1 MTHAGISLAKKLS
14 WRGGQIKCKLAPVIH
29 SLQIEGYRSLL
40 DISLKLAPLTVVQGA
55 NGVGKSNLYKALQ
68 LFAALANGTFPQAMA
83 EEGGTPSCFWAGPVP
98 GPKRP
103 KTVQLHLGSAS
114 FDWHLVFGLVPT
126 TPGDPTMFRTD
137 PDIKK
142 ENLHSKAG
150 SHSRA
155 EWSGDI
161 PHNESMVSHIRDA
174 VSYPALAIAR
184 EDILSWRFYDGFR
197 HDLHSPL
204 RGSSPRAWSP
214 VLAVDGS
221 NLAATLQTI
230 RESSFPYR
238 LDEVIEMA
246 FPDHSLGIVAGDSK
260 LSIEWTLPELNR
272 PLKASELSDGTL
284 RFLALC
290 AALLAPKAPACLVLN
305 EPENSL
311 NPSLFPALGRL
322 INYANEASQVIVITH
337 SQELAEMLVDHQ
349 KASLQSLVLDE
360 GATRLKE
367 DLGTRKVWRF
377 D

>member
-1 MTHAGISLAKKLS
+1 M
-14 WRGGQIKCKLAPVIH
+14 IH

-55 NGVGKSNLYKALQ
+55 NGVGKSNLYKALK
-68 LFAALANGTFPQAMA
+68 LFAALAEGTFPQSMA

-98 GPKRP
+98 GPERP
-103 KTVQLHLGSAS
+103 KTVKLYLSSAT
-114 FDWHLVFGLVPT
+114 FDWKVVFGLVPT

-137 PDIKK
+137 PDVKK
-142 ENLHSKAG
+142 ETVHSKLG

-155 EWSGDI
+155 EWAMDI
-161 PHNESMVSHIRDA
+161 NHNESILSHIRDA
-174 VSYPALAIAR
+174 VTYPALAVAR

-197 HDLHSPL
+197 NDVESPL
-204 RGSSPRAWSP
+204 RVSSPRAWSP
-214 VLAVDGS
+214 VLATDGG

-238 LDEVIEMA
+238 LNEVIELA
-246 FPDHSLGIVAGDSK
+246 FPNHSLSISGGASE
-260 LSIEWTLPELNR
+260 LEIEWSLPELNR

-290 AALLAPKAPACLVLN
+290 AALLGPKPPACLVLN

-311 NPSLFPALGRL
+311 NPSLFPALAKL
-322 INYANEASQVIVITH
+322 ISYANEASQVIVITH
-337 SQELAEMLVDHQ
+337 SEDLADLLVREQD
-349 KASLQSLVLDE
+349 AALRSLVLDE

>member
-1 MTHAGISLAKKLS
+1 M
-14 WRGGQIKCKLAPVIH
+14 IH

-55 NGVGKSNLYKALQ
+55 NGVGKSNLYKALK
-68 LFAALANGTFPQAMA
+68 LFAALADGTFPQSMA

-103 KTVQLHLGSAS
+103 KTVKLHLGTAS
-114 FDWHLVFGLVPT
+114 FDWKVVFGLVPT

-137 PDIKK
+137 PDVKK
-142 ENLHSKAG
+142 ENLHSELG

-155 EWSGDI
+155 DWARDI
-161 PHNESMVSHIRDA
+161 CHNESMLSHIRDA
-174 VSYPALAIAR
+174 VNYPALALAR

-197 HDLHSPL
+197 NDVQSPL
-204 RGSSPRAWSP
+204 RASSPRAWSP
-214 VLAVDGS
+214 VLSTDGA

-230 RESSFPYR
+230 RESSFPHR
-238 LDEVIEMA
+238 LDEVLNMA
-246 FPDHSLGIVAGDSK
+246 FPNHSLAISAGDSK
-260 LSIEWTLPELNR
+260 LQIEWTLPELNR
-272 PLKASELSDGTL
+272 PLVASELSDGTL

-290 AALLAPKAPACLVLN
+290 AALLGPKPPACLVLN

-311 NPSLFPALGRL
+311 NPSLFSALAQL
-322 INYANEASQVIVITH
+322 ISYANEASQVIVITH
-337 SQELAEMLVDHQ
+337 SEELAELLVDEQ
-349 KASLQSLVLDE
+349 DAALRSLAMDE

-367 DLGTRKVWRF
+367 DLGSRKVWRF

>member
-1 MTHAGISLAKKLS
+1 M
-14 WRGGQIKCKLAPVIH
+14 IH

-55 NGVGKSNLYKALQ
+55 NGVGKSNLYKALK
-68 LFAALANGTFPQAMA
+68 LFASLAAGTFPQSMA
-83 EEGGTPSCFWAGPVP
+83 EEGGAPSCFWAGPVP

-103 KTVQLHLGSAS
+103 KTVKLYLGSAD
-114 FDWHLVFGLVPT
+114 FDWKVVFGLVPT

-137 PDIKK
+137 PDMKK
-142 ENLHSKAG
+142 ESLHSKLA

-155 EWSGDI
+155 EWAGNI
-161 PHNESMVSHIRDA
+161 PHNESMLSHIRDA
-174 VSYPALAIAR
+174 VSYPTLALAR

-197 HDLHSPL
+197 NDVESPL
-204 RGSSPRAWSP
+204 RLGSPRAWSP
-214 VLAVDGS
+214 VLAADGS

-238 LDEVIEMA
+238 LDEAINMA
-246 FPDHSLGIVAGDSK
+246 FPNHTLGIVGGDSK
-260 LSIEWTLPELNR
+260 LQIEWTLPELNR

-290 AALLAPKAPACLVLN
+290 AALLGPKAPACLVLN

-311 NPSLFPALGRL
+311 NPFLFPALAKL
-322 INYANEASQVIVITH
+322 ISYANEASQVIMITH
-337 SQELAEMLVDHQ
+337 SEELAGLLVSEQ
-349 KASLQSLVLDE
+349 NAALQSLVLDE

-367 DLGTRKVWRF
+367 DLGARKVWRF

>member
-1 MTHAGISLAKKLS
+1 M
-14 WRGGQIKCKLAPVIH
+14 IH

-55 NGVGKSNLYKALQ
+55 NGVGKSNLYKALK
-68 LFAALANGTFPQAMA
+68 LFAALADGTFPQSMA

-103 KTVQLHLGSAS
+103 KTVKLFLGSAS
-114 FDWHLVFGLVPT
+114 FDWNVVFGLVPT

-137 PDIKK
+137 PDMKK
-142 ENLHSKAG
+142 ESMHSKLG

-161 PHNESMVSHIRDA
+161 SHNESILSHIRDA
-174 VSYPALAIAR
+174 VSYPALALAR

-197 HDLHSPL
+197 NDVESPL
-204 RGSSPRAWSP
+204 RQGSPRAWSP
-214 VLAVDGS
+214 VLATDGA

-238 LDEVIEMA
+238 LDEVINMA
-246 FPDHSLGIVAGDSK
+246 FPNHSLGIVGGDSK
-260 LSIEWTLPELNR
+260 LHIEWSLPELNR

-290 AALLAPKAPACLVLN
+290 AALLGPKAPACLVLN

-311 NPSLFPALGRL
+311 NPSLFPALAQL
-322 INYANEASQVIVITH
+322 IRYANEASQVIVITH
-337 SQELAEMLVDHQ
+337 SEELAELLVDEQDATLH
-349 KASLQSLVLDE
+349 SLVLDN
-360 GATRLKE
+360 GATRLRE